1 MNQYTDEQ
9 LIAKHFE
16 LEAVLK
22 QREEVRD
29 KKDKP
34 YKDAVISIKA
44 VLQQRLIERG
54 ANHTATD
61 SGTAYLSD
69 ILNVKVADRI
79 QFLAFVASDPQ
90 GEDMLLATAQK
101 DAVKTYMQMHEGR
114 TPPGIE
120 TSVFTKLNIRRG

>member
-22 QREEVRD
+22 QREDARD
-29 KKDKP
+29 KEDKP
-34 YKDAVISIKA
+34 FKDAVTTIKS

-54 ANHTATD
+54 AKHTSTD

-69 ILNVKVADRI
+69 ILNVKVSDRTLFI
-79 QFLAFVASDPQ
+79 AYVMNG
-90 GEDMLLATAQK
+90 GEDMLLASAQK
-101 DAVKTYMQMHEGR
+101 DAVKTYMQMHAGQN
-114 TPPGIE
+114 PPGVE

>member
-22 QREEVRD
+22 RREEDRD
-29 KKDKP
+29 KEDKAF
-34 YKDAVISIKA
+34 KDAIVTIKA

-69 ILNVKVADRI
+69 ILNVKVTDRAEFI
-79 QFLAFVASDPQ
+79 KYAMNG
-90 GEDMLLATAQK
+90 GEDMLLASAQK
-101 DAVKTYMQMHEGR
+101 DAVKTYMQMHEGQN
-114 TPPGIE
+114 PPGVE
-120 TSVFTKLNIRRG
+120 TSVFTKLNIRRS

>member
-22 QREEVRD
+22 RREEDREKED
-29 KKDKP
+29 KAF
-34 YKDAVISIKA
+34 KDAIVTIKS

-69 ILNVKVADRI
+69 ILNVKVVDRQ
-79 QFLAFVASDPQ
+79 QFIAYAMNG
-90 GEDMLLATAQK
+90 GEDMLLASAQK
-101 DAVKTYMQMHEGR
+101 DAVKTYMQMHEGQN
-114 TPPGIE
+114 PPGVE
-120 TSVFTKLNIRRG
+120 TSVFTKLNIRKS